1 MTLDFGR
8 TDIVE
13 SQDNLLGGSK
23 QLVEQGITLISGQNL
38 SRGAP
43 LGRITA
49 SGKLTLMNPAG
60 GDGSQTLFA
69 ILAEDVDASA
79 GDEKG
84 VAYVAGHFFYDGI
97 QWDANIHQDDDR
109 LDAILV
115 GFGIG
120 IYITKAGEDILEGT
134 HTSTTTTTTTTTTA

>member
-8 TDIVE
+8 TDTVQT
-13 SQDNLLGGSK
+13 QDELLGGST
-23 QLVEQGITLISGQNL
+23 QLVEQGITLLSGENL

-49 SGKLTLMNPAG
+49 SGKVAELDPNAS
-60 GDGSQTLFA
+60 DGSETLFA
-69 ILAEDVDASA
+69 ILAEDVDASS

-84 VAYVAGHFFYDGI
+84 VAYVKGHFWYSGI
-97 QWDANIHQDDDR
+97 QWDAAKHQADDR
-109 LDAILV
+109 LDAILT

-120 IYITKAGEDILEGT
+120 IYITKYNEDILEST